1 MFARIIREG
10 FVAGLVGAA
19 AVALWF
25 FLVDLIGGN
34 PFYTPSMLGSAVFWG
49 LRDPALVEI
58 NFPTVIAYT
67 MLHVLLFAFVGMIAS
82 ALACVVHKF
91 PSTLFLA
98 IVFFAIFE
106 VGFYIVVA
114 TMAAPLLG
122 HLAWSS
128 VAVGNLIAA
137 VGMGYYLWTVH
148 PEIRQDLI
156 EHPLGETAD
165 GE

>member
-1 MFARIIREG
+1 MRCAKPAPRPEEK
-10 FVAGLVGAA
+10 AGH
-19 AVALWF
+19 
-25 FLVDLIGGN
+25 
-34 PFYTPSMLGSAVFWG
+34 LGSRQPQELA
-49 LRDPALVEI
+49 DPVLVEI

-67 MLHVLLFAFVGMIAS
+67 MLHVLRFAFVGMIAS
-82 ALACVVHKF
+82 ALACVIHKF

-98 IVFFAIFE
+98 VVFFAVFE

-114 TMAAPLLG
+114 TMAPPLLG

-128 VAVGNLIAA
+128 VAIGNLIAA

-156 EHPLGETAD
+156 EHPLGETAN